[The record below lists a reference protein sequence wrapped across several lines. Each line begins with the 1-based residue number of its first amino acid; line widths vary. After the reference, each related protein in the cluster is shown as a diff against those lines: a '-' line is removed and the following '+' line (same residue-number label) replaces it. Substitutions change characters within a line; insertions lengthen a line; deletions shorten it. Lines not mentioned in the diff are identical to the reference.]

1 MKSHAIKLLAAL
13 SVGVLAISGCSG
25 SSDQENDSF
34 SISENVLDSLLPANT
49 QLSMVELNLL
59 FAPIVEFTKSGGLKY
74 VQAKSI
80 TSNDDN
86 TVWTLQFRKGWTF
99 HNGEPVTAQSYVDG
113 WNLTAYGP
121 NAYVNSGQLSN
132 IKGYGELNPKSGK
145 PKTKKLSGLEVKDKY
160 TLQVKLSEPDSQFP
174 YKLSSGN
181 PGFFPMPK
189 AGLKHVDGFK
199 TKPIGDGPY
208 KMDGTAKLN
217 SEVKLTAYN
226 DYKGPK
232 ARTKN
237 IDVKIYTDDSTAYTD
252 AQAGNLDIALV
263 SQGKFP
269 QVKSDFQDRRV
280 TVDAPAVEYLGFPLF
295 DKRFKNIDLRHAI
308 SMAIN
313 RKAIN
318 KKIFN
323 GIYEPADSL
332 FAPTLKGGSTHSCGE
347 YCTFNPAKAKKL
359 LAKAGGWHGKMTIP
373 FPGGAGYDDLFN
385 AIANQLHENLGIAKV
400 SATPSTGFP
409 DFLKNL
415 TDKKYTDGPFRGK
428 WGAPYPSAQTFI
440 SDLFTP
446 HGAGHNSTYYSSD
459 AVTKLLN
466 KANSA
471 ATPAKAVAG
480 YRAAEKSAMSDF
492 PVAPLFWERFVFA
505 TSDKVTNV
513 KPTPGTIGLQL
524 AQVEVK

>member
-1 MKSHAIKLLAAL
+1 MKSHTIKFLAAI
-13 SVGVLAISGCSG
+13 SVGAIALSGCSNSG
-25 SSDQENDSF
+25 SDTSDSF
-34 SISENVLDSLLPANT
+34 SVSENVLDSLLPANT

-59 FAPIVEFTKSGGLKY
+59 FAPIVEFTKSGGIKY
-74 VQAKSI
+74 VQAQSI
-80 TSNDDN
+80 SSNKDS
-86 TVWTLQFRKGWTF
+86 TVWTIKFRKGWTF
-99 HNGEPVTAQSYVDG
+99 HNGEPVTAQSYADA

-132 IKGYGELNPKSGK
+132 IKGYANLNPKSGK
-145 PKTKKLSGLEVKDKY
+145 PKTKKMSGLKVVDRH
-160 TLQVKLSEPDSQFP
+160 TLRVSLSTPDSQFP
-174 YKLSSGN
+174 YKLSSGS

-189 AGLKHVDGFK
+189 AGLKDIDSFK

-208 KMDGTAKLN
+208 KMDGAAKLN
-217 SEVKLTAYN
+217 SEVKLTAYD
-226 DYKGPK
+226 DYQGAK
-232 ARTKN
+232 AQTKN

-269 QVKSDFQDRRV
+269 QVKSDFHDNRV

-295 DKRFKNIDLRHAI
+295 DKRFKNIDLRRAI

-313 RKAIN
+313 REAIN
-318 KKIFN
+318 NKIFA
-323 GIYEPADSL
+323 GIYEPADSM
-332 FAPTLKGGSTHSCGE
+332 FAPTLRGGSTHSCGE
-347 YCTFNPAKAKKL
+347 YCTFNPTKAKKL

-385 AIANQLHENLGIAKV
+385 AIANQLHENLGIKSV
-400 SATPSTGFP
+400 SAEPSTGFP

-415 TDKKYTDGPFRGK
+415 TDKKYTNGPFRGK

-446 HGAGHNSTYYSSD
+446 HGAGYNSTYYSSD

-466 KANSA
+466 RANA
-471 ATPAKAVAG
+471 AGTPAKAVAG
-480 YRAAEKSAMSDF
+480 YRDAEKSAMSDF

-505 TSDKVTNV
+505 TSDHVTNV

-524 AQVEVK
+524 AKVKVQ